1 MTLAG
6 HDSLPDWSVS
16 ISRSQLVKGKRRLIF
31 DVVGS
36 PGSPVTVLVLWF
48 ALVFLIVMGM
58 AESSDSVE
66 ED

>member
-6 HDSLPDWSVS
+6 DDSLPDWSVS
-16 ISRSQLVKGKRRLIF
+16 ISRSQLVKGKRRLISTM
-31 DVVGS
+31 VGS
-36 PGSPVTVLVLWF
+36 SGSPVTVLVLWF
-48 ALVFLIVMGM
+48 ALVFLPVMGM